1 MKQRFKLCLLGL
13 LFLLLNTMAMRAYT
27 PTETN
32 EKRSDISYIISQEE
46 ANHNAVR
53 FLFYIYSNT
62 PREAVSIDN
71 QSHDLKYIAKL
82 LTKHNSHKNQLE
94 SVRLS
99 VRSLYSHLRPDPIG
113 YYIYTLEKI
122 VI

>member
-1 MKQRFKLCLLGL
+1 
-13 LFLLLNTMAMRAYT
+13 MAIRAYT
-27 PTETN
+27 PAGTA
-32 EKRSDISYIISQEE
+32 EKKSNISYIISQEE

-53 FLFYIYSNT
+53 FLFYIYKNT

-71 QSHDLKYIAKL
+71 QSHDLKYIVRL
-82 LTKHNSHKNQLE
+82 LTKHNDHKNQLQ
-94 SVRLS
+94 SAYLS
-99 VRSLYSHLRPDPIG
+99 VKSLYSHLRLDPIG